1 MTICATLI
9 LNPNSSSQVK
19 RSSPAS
25 DEPTID
31 PLVHMKSLNQAQLS
45 SVVARLL
52 NSHPELYS
60 EVLILPK
67 IAQFCNSY
75 FVDLF
80 LSLASPFCNAVDKS
94 QVSAMLPPPDL
105 APMEERLL
113 YLKRNISRSLP
124 NTRLESKTDSLA
136 YNRVSGHLVR
146 LRIQQF
152 DIIVLKML
160 ARCQIDTSTMY

>member
-1 MTICATLI
+1 MSATLN

-60 EVLILPK
+60 EVPVPQFYLKLILMFFIPFLCN
-67 IAQFCNSY
+67 QFLQRY
-75 FVDLF
+75 
-80 LSLASPFCNAVDKS
+80 
-94 QVSAMLPPPDL
+94 
-105 APMEERLL
+105 
-113 YLKRNISRSLP
+113 
-124 NTRLESKTDSLA
+124 
-136 YNRVSGHLVR
+136 
-146 LRIQQF
+146 
-152 DIIVLKML
+152 
-160 ARCQIDTSTMY
+160 